1 MPSSK
6 SSKSIISWF
15 KDGCDFNSKGKAVR
29 GPGFFCWTYL
39 VIMMIGIIIST
50 SLMLY
55 SAYTEI
61 RQDDF
66 NIKFIIYSIIN
77 ILWAIAVM
85 YFMYRMCYICRP
97 WTGFGILIIA
107 GIVYTMVQKILF
119 KDLYDQLLNSDN
131 NTFKKK

>member
-1 MPSSK
+1 ML
-6 SSKSIISWF
+6 SSKSIVSWF
-15 KDGCDFNSKGKAVR
+15 KDGCNFNSKGKAVR

-39 VIMMIGIIIST
+39 ILMIIGIITST
-50 SLMLY
+50 FRMLH

-61 RQDDF
+61 KQDKF
-66 NIKFIIYSIIN
+66 NISFIIFSIVN
-77 ILWAIAVM
+77 ILWSIVVM
-85 YFMYRMCYICRP
+85 YFMYSMCYICRP